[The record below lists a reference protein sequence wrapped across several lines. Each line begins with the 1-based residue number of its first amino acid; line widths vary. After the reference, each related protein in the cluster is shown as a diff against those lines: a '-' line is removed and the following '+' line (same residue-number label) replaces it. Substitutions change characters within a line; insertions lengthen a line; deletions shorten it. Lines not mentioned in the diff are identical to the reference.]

1 MTARAC
7 ASVKSPAEAAQAAA
21 STAAARAVRRR
32 FSMFSPHLEEHEL
45 ATRDLR
51 GEKLEQW
58 QYEITGAGR
67 VWYCTCF

>member
-1 MTARAC
+1 
-7 ASVKSPAEAAQAAA
+7 
-21 STAAARAVRRR
+21 
-32 FSMFSPHLEEHEL
+32 MFSPHLEEHEL